1 MNIFKY
7 MGIYSKGKITRKQ
20 LDWTKKK
27 TTMYILSPAKMRI
40 SDPLNWLFHRTVPKY
55 SRLMARLFLTLL
67 T

>member
-1 MNIFKY
+1 
-7 MGIYSKGKITRKQ
+7 MGKYSKGKITRKQ
-20 LDWTKKK
+20 LDRTKKNK